1 MKPEEIREVFM
12 RSAKDLLDYDEE
24 GRGPANV
31 AVRVESYELVG
42 KNSIL
47 LSLEENIDDT
57 LGAYLYVGDFLVL
70 DKDVV
75 SYSFYDRNTKTL
87 GATIDNPGI
96 IGMIAAEH
104 PEMTV
109 EFDLSFL
116 IKNARDYYDEH
127 GILIGYPDTCPCF
140 PEEDIVFPAKFSPSD
155 QQRNAVRTIL
165 NSKLSYVWGAP
176 GTGKTQM
183 VLATAIMAYMR
194 RGKRVAIIAPT
205 NNSVEQVL
213 RGVLGVIGSDDGFRR
228 TVDPAKDIARI
239 GTATEQFV
247 EDYPYLCEGQ
257 SISMLI
263 SKRRKEIK
271 LLKEIIQERELDV
284 IASHFRA
291 LEVLAKERKQP
302 ADRKAK
308 RDMDDQID
316 QLISEINAVLE
327 ENSLY
332 SDLAR
337 DLTSMNFEHQL
348 EAATQRL
355 YQRDRPKNSI
365 P

>member
-127 GILIGYPDTCPCF
+127 GAMIGYPDICPCF

-155 QQRNAVRTIL
+155 QQRNAVMTIL
-165 NSKLSYVWGAP
+165 NSKLTYVW
-176 GTGKTQM
+176 
-183 VLATAIMAYMR
+183 
-194 RGKRVAIIAPT
+194 
-205 NNSVEQVL
+205 
-213 RGVLGVIGSDDGFRR
+213 
-228 TVDPAKDIARI
+228 
-239 GTATEQFV
+239 
-247 EDYPYLCEGQ
+247 
-257 SISMLI
+257 
-263 SKRRKEIK
+263 
-271 LLKEIIQERELDV
+271 
-284 IASHFRA
+284 
-291 LEVLAKERKQP
+291 
-302 ADRKAK
+302 
-308 RDMDDQID
+308 
-316 QLISEINAVLE
+316 
-327 ENSLY
+327 
-332 SDLAR
+332 
-337 DLTSMNFEHQL
+337 
-348 EAATQRL
+348 
-355 YQRDRPKNSI
+355 
-365 P
+365 

>member
-109 EFDLSFL
+109 EFD
-116 IKNARDYYDEH
+116 D
-127 GILIGYPDTCPCF
+127 G
-140 PEEDIVFPAKFSPSD
+140 
-155 QQRNAVRTIL
+155 
-165 NSKLSYVWGAP
+165 
-176 GTGKTQM
+176 
-183 VLATAIMAYMR
+183 R
-194 RGKRVAIIAPT
+194 R
-205 NNSVEQVL
+205 
-213 RGVLGVIGSDDGFRR
+213 
-228 TVDPAKDIARI
+228 AKDLKSGEYVLLPRTMKDKYFKPER
-239 GTATEQFV
+239 TA
-247 EDYPYLCEGQ
+247 
-257 SISMLI
+257 
-263 SKRRKEIK
+263 K
-271 LLKEIIQERELDV
+271 
-284 IASHFRA
+284 
-291 LEVLAKERKQP
+291 
-302 ADRKAK
+302 
-308 RDMDDQID
+308 
-316 QLISEINAVLE
+316 
-327 ENSLY
+327 
-332 SDLAR
+332 
-337 DLTSMNFEHQL
+337 
-348 EAATQRL
+348 
-355 YQRDRPKNSI
+355 
-365 P
+365 